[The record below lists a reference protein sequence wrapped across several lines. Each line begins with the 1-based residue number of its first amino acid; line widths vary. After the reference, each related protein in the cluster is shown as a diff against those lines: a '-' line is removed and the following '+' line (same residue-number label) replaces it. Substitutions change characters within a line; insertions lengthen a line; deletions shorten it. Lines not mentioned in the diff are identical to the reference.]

1 MAQILLVEDEELL
14 RWALE
19 ERLKKAGHCVD
30 AAGDLGTAAGY
41 LKKRQPALMLLDLA
55 LPDGHGLDFF
65 ETHADELE
73 DTITIVMTAVGEV
86 EDAVRAMKLGAF
98 DFLSKPVRQSELLSL
113 IEKSLARRDEKDTAQ
128 AARRVQE
135 YRAGS
140 RIVAES
146 SAFRAVLR
154 VAEQVAASHVNT
166 ILIQGESGTG
176 KNIVARRIHAIS
188 KAGKK
193 PLLEINCAALPDHLV
208 ESELFGHERGAFT
221 DAKTTKR
228 GTLEL
233 AAGGGVVLDEI
244 SELELK
250 IQAKLLQFLESRV
263 FRRVG
268 GLREIRV
275 DTRVIAL
282 TNRDLKAMVDDGAF
296 RADLYYRL
304 SVFPITV
311 PPLRSRPEDVL
322 PLARAFIEDIQPKV
336 GRHFRGLSREAEK
349 LLLAYS
355 WPGNVRE
362 LRNVIE
368 RAMILERADTIS
380 PAALALDPGIRSPGE
395 PDAEHGLDG
404 IMDLETAEREL
415 IRRAMNS
422 TSHNQTRAAKLL
434 GITRDQLRYR
444 LKRFPELRENNS
456 E

>member
-1 MAQILLVEDEELL
+1 MALILLIEDEELL

-19 ERLKKAGHCVD
+19 KRLKRAGHTVGST
-30 AAGDLGTAAGY
+30 GDLAGAAAY
-41 LKKRQPALMLLDLA
+41 LKKHQPELMLLDLA

-65 ETHADELE
+65 EQHSEDLE

-98 DFLSKPVRQSELLSL
+98 DFLSKPVKQSDLLRL
-113 IEKSLARRDEKDTAQ
+113 IDKSLLRREEKASAQ
-128 AARRVQE
+128 AARREQE
-135 YRAGS
+135 HRACGKIIAES
-140 RIVAES
+140 PAFKAVLKVAE
-146 SAFRAVLR
+146 R
-154 VAEQVAASHVNT
+154 VASSHVDT

-176 KNIVARRIHAIS
+176 KNIVARRIHAAS
-188 KAGKK
+188 KAGQK

-233 AAGGGVVLDEI
+233 AAGGGIVLDEI
-244 SELELK
+244 GELELK
-250 IQAKLLQFLESRV
+250 IQAKLLQFLESRI

-275 DTRVIAL
+275 ETRVIAL
-282 TNRDLKAMVDDGAF
+282 TNRDLKEMVCEGLF

-311 PPLRSRPEDVL
+311 PPLRKRMEDVL
-322 PLARAFIEDIQPKV
+322 PLARSFMAELQAKV
-336 GRHFRGLSREAEK
+336 GRRFDGLSREAEN

-368 RAMILERADTIS
+368 RAMILEQDEIITPNS
-380 PAALALDPGIRSPGE
+380 LALDPGKTLPEEIDQE
-395 PDAEHGLDG
+395 LDG
-404 IMDLETAEREL
+404 IMALETAERKL
-415 IRRAMNS
+415 IRRAMRS
-422 TSHNQTRAAKLL
+422 TGSNQTRAAELL

-444 LKRFPELRENNS
+444 LKRFPDLREDN
-456 E
+456 EP